1 MIMIFLKQT
10 GLFIKN
16 HIRQLKRKWY
26 SLPLLFI
33 FPLALA
39 GLMMVIVVSFFSQD
53 ENEAIQL
60 GLVDLDNSTETEMM
74 VQLLEQSSGFIDFL
88 EVNQLSEEEAIE
100 QIELNNLSTYIAFP
114 EGFIQDLYQGYSVEV
129 PIVGNKKQLLESYM
143 MNETLQSVVRHIRS
157 SQANILA
164 INYYAKQFDMDDEE
178 RNDFVFDQFQE
189 FLMYTVGRDQV
200 IRERTLSNQASSSPI
215 AYFSLGGW
223 FIISSLWLFSLYY
236 FFTKENPPLISQ
248 RIRLYGA
255 TQLRQMLAK
264 ITVTLVLS
272 LILAY
277 LSFWALLSFLNI
289 ELNQENIVRSFIL
302 IILYQVGFIICL
314 AIFEVLISSL
324 KLRLLT
330 QILFT
335 SILIIF
341 SGALIPTL
349 YFPLGVQDYLPYS
362 YAYNSL
368 YWLQEIVLN
377 GRHYAEYTS
386 SLLLIGVLLFIL
398 LGLLSWKER
407 RSI

>member
-1 MIMIFLKQT
+1 
-10 GLFIKN
+10 
-16 HIRQLKRKWY
+16 
-26 SLPLLFI
+26 
-33 FPLALA
+33 
-39 GLMMVIVVSFFSQD
+39 
-53 ENEAIQL
+53 
-60 GLVDLDNSTETEMM
+60 
-74 VQLLEQSSGFIDFL
+74 
-88 EVNQLSEEEAIE
+88 
-100 QIELNNLSTYIAFP
+100 
-114 EGFIQDLYQGYSVEV
+114 
-129 PIVGNKKQLLESYM
+129 
-143 MNETLQSVVRHIRS
+143 
-157 SQANILA
+157 
-164 INYYAKQFDMDDEE
+164 
-178 RNDFVFDQFQE
+178 
-189 FLMYTVGRDQV
+189 
-200 IRERTLSNQASSSPI
+200 
-215 AYFSLGGW
+215 
-223 FIISSLWLFSLYY
+223 
-236 FFTKENPPLISQ
+236 
-248 RIRLYGA
+248 
-255 TQLRQMLAK
+255 MLAK

-349 YFPLGVQDYLPYS
+349 YFPLGVRDYLPYS

-368 YWLQEIVLN
+368 YWLREIVLN

>member
-1 MIMIFLKQT
+1 MIFLKQT

-164 INYYAKQFDMDDEE
+164 INYYAKQFEMDDEE
-178 RNDFVFDQFQE
+178 RNDFVFEQFQE

-200 IRERTLSNQASSSPI
+200 IRERTLSNQASSSPV

-236 FFTKENPPLISQ
+236 FFTKENPALISQ

-264 ITVTLVLS
+264 IMVTLVLS
-272 LILAY
+272 LMLAC

-398 LGLLSWKER
+398 LGLLSWMER

>member
-114 EGFIQDLYQGYSVEV
+114 EGFIQNLYQGYSVEV

-200 IRERTLSNQASSSPI
+200 IRERTLSNQASSSPV

-272 LILAY
+272 LILAC

-335 SILIIF
+335 SILILF

>member
-1 MIMIFLKQT
+1 
-10 GLFIKN
+10 
-16 HIRQLKRKWY
+16 
-26 SLPLLFI
+26 
-33 FPLALA
+33 
-39 GLMMVIVVSFFSQD
+39 MVIVVSFFSQD

>member
-1 MIMIFLKQT
+1 MIMIFFKQT

-39 GLMMVIVVSFFSQD
+39 GLMMMIVVSFFTQD

-88 EVNQLSEEEAIE
+88 EVKELSEEEAMK

-114 EGFIQDLYQGYSVEV
+114 KGFIQDLYQGYSVEV
-129 PIVGNKKQLLESYM
+129 PIVGNRQQQLESYM
-143 MNETLQSVVRHIRS
+143 INETLQSVVRHIRS
-157 SQANILA
+157 SQANILTM
-164 INYYAKQFDMDDEE
+164 NYYAKQFNMDDDA
-178 RNDFVFDQFQE
+178 RNDFVFEQFQE
-189 FLMYTVGRDQV
+189 FLLYTVGRDQV
-200 IRERTLSNQASSSPI
+200 IRERTLSNQASSSPVS
-215 AYFSLGGW
+215 YFSLGAW

-236 FFTKENPPLISQ
+236 FFTKENPALISQ

-255 TQLRQMLAK
+255 TQFRQILAK
-264 ITVTLVLS
+264 IIVTLIVS
-272 LILAY
+272 LILAC
-277 LSFWALLSFLNI
+277 LSFFSLLYFLDI
-289 ELNQENIVRSFIL
+289 ELTQENIFRTITLISIYQAGFIL
-302 IILYQVGFIICL
+302 SL
-314 AIFEVLISSL
+314 AVFEVLISSL
-324 KLRLLT
+324 KLRLFV
-330 QILFT
+330 QIFFVSVL
-335 SILIIF
+335 ILF
-341 SGALIPTL
+341 SGAVIPTL
-349 YFPLGVQDYLPYS
+349 YLPMGIQDYLPYS

-368 YWLQEIVLN
+368 YWLQEIILN
-377 GRHYAEYTS
+377 QRHYAEYTS
-386 SLLLIGVLLFIL
+386 SLLLIGILIFLL

>member
-1 MIMIFLKQT
+1 MIFLKQT

>member
-1 MIMIFLKQT
+1 MIFLKQT

-114 EGFIQDLYQGYSVEV
+114 EGFIQNLYQGYSVEV

-200 IRERTLSNQASSSPI
+200 IRERTLSNQASSSPV

-272 LILAY
+272 LILAC

-335 SILIIF
+335 SILILF

>member
-164 INYYAKQFDMDDEE
+164 INYYAKQFEMDDEE
-178 RNDFVFDQFQE
+178 RNDFVFEQFQE

-200 IRERTLSNQASSSPI
+200 IRERTLSNQASSSPV

-236 FFTKENPPLISQ
+236 FFTKENPALISQ

-264 ITVTLVLS
+264 IMVTLVLS
-272 LILAY
+272 LMLAC

-349 YFPLGVQDYLPYS
+349 YFPLGVHDYLPYS

>member
-1 MIMIFLKQT
+1 MIFLKQT

-164 INYYAKQFDMDDEE
+164 INYYAKQFEMDDEE
-178 RNDFVFDQFQE
+178 RNDFVFEQFQE

-200 IRERTLSNQASSSPI
+200 IRERTLSNQASSSPV

-236 FFTKENPPLISQ
+236 FFTKENPALISQ

-264 ITVTLVLS
+264 IMVTLVLS
-272 LILAY
+272 LMLAC

>member
-1 MIMIFLKQT
+1 MVFT
-10 GLFIKN
+10 SSSF
-16 HIRQLKRKWY
+16 HISACVGGAYDGDCCQ
-26 SLPLLFI
+26 
-33 FPLALA
+33 
-39 GLMMVIVVSFFSQD
+39 FFSQD

-164 INYYAKQFDMDDEE
+164 INYYAKQFEMDDEE
-178 RNDFVFDQFQE
+178 RNDFVFEQFQE

-200 IRERTLSNQASSSPI
+200 IRERTLSNQASSSPV

-236 FFTKENPPLISQ
+236 FFTKENPALISQ

-264 ITVTLVLS
+264 IMVTLVLS
-272 LILAY
+272 LMLAC

>member
-1 MIMIFLKQT
+1 MIFLKQT

-39 GLMMVIVVSFFSQD
+39 GLMMVIVVSFFSQK

-88 EVNQLSEEEAIE
+88 EVNELSEEEAIE
-100 QIELNNLSTYIAFP
+100 QIELNHLSTYIAFP

-129 PIVGNKKQLLESYM
+129 PIVGNRKQQLESYM
-143 MNETLQSVVRHIRS
+143 INETLQSVIRHIRS
-157 SQANILA
+157 SQANILT
-164 INYYAKQFDMDDEE
+164 INYYARQFQMEDEA
-178 RNDFVFDQFQE
+178 RNDFVFEQFQE
-189 FLMYTVGRDQV
+189 FLMYTIGRDQV
-200 IRERTLSNQASSSPI
+200 IKEQSLSNQASSSPI

-264 ITVTLVLS
+264 IMVTLVLS
-272 LILAY
+272 LILAW
-277 LSFWALLSFLNI
+277 LSFFALLYFLNI
-289 ELNQENIVRSFIL
+289 ELNQENINRTLIL
-302 IILYQVGFIICL
+302 ITVYQVGFILSL
-314 AIFEVLISSL
+314 AIFEALISSL
-324 KLRLLT
+324 KLRLLA
-330 QILFT
+330 QIIFV
-335 SILIIF
+335 SILILF
-341 SGALIPTL
+341 SGAIIPML
-349 YFPLGVQDYLPYS
+349 YLPLGVQDYLPYS

-368 YWLQEIVLN
+368 YWLQEIILN

-386 SLLLIGVLLFIL
+386 SLLLIGALLFVL
-398 LGLLSWKER
+398 LGLLSWKEK

>member
-236 FFTKENPPLISQ
+236 FFTKENPALISQ

-272 LILAY
+272 LMLAC